1 MPAPTYW
8 HATVHFAAVAP
19 GTSRAWQV
27 PEKEV
32 VVAVVSGIVVVVAV
46 VGAAV
51 VDCMVGAGVGEG
63 PDPEP
68 VTAMSAQFQNS
79 SPKPPPVLQQA
90 LLHVAQLEV
99 QNGHQSSAFQPRASK
114 AAELRWK

>member
-1 MPAPTYW
+1 MPTPTYW

-32 VVAVVSGIVVVVAV
+32 VVAVV
-46 VGAAV
+46 GAAV

-63 PDPEP
+63 PGPEP

-99 QNGHQSSAFQPRASK
+99 QKGHQSSAFQPRASK